1 LGYPPDRVPNEGIE
15 RIADDTVGLTD
26 IVTRLPGLLI
36 DAPVIVRAALTGF
49 PARRLAKTS
58 ISKVFQDRA
67 ARYSDRVF
75 IRFDDQT
82 VTYRQ
87 ANETANRC
95 AAVLTT
101 RGVGR
106 GDVVGIMLTNS
117 PSAVLLMLASHDPNA
132 PLVHVRSKL
141 AIANPTV

>member
-1 LGYPPDRVPNEGIE
+1 M
-15 RIADDTVGLTD
+15 ADDTVGLTD

-36 DAPVIVRAALTGF
+36 DAPVIVRALLTGF
-49 PARRLAKTS
+49 PTRRSAKTS
-58 ISKVFQDRA
+58 IGKVFQDRA

-75 IRFDDQT
+75 IRFNDQT

-87 ANETANRC
+87 ANETANRY

-101 RGVGR
+101 RSVGR

-117 PSAVLLMLASHDPNA
+117 PRCT
-132 PLVHVRSKL
+132 RSEIPSSTRTSGR
-141 AIANPTV
+141 AG